1 MSSSPWT
8 LRSSRSARRG
18 SAHTWA
24 PCSATCPSCSRQNFQ
39 VIDTVNKLENELS
52 ELKEEV
58 TLAVIGC
65 YVNGPGESKVADVGV
80 TGATPKHLIY
90 LNGKPAYKVE
100 TKDLEKALIKE
111 VVEIAEKKRN
121 TIVKQ

>member
-1 MSSSPWT
+1 M
-8 LRSSRSARRG
+8 
-18 SAHTWA
+18 
-24 PCSATCPSCSRQNFQ
+24 
-39 VIDTVNKLENELS
+39 
-52 ELKEEV
+52 
-58 TLAVIGC
+58 
-65 YVNGPGESKVADVGV
+65 

-100 TKDLEKALIKE
+100 TKNLEKALIKE